1 MSERVCRGQCTA
13 RHSAVACPFK
23 MCGTCCPGP
32 CARHKKKTPVAAVS
46 SKLTEVAAA
55 AAVFAVKQSD
65 KLSCSKAGGENCT
78 KKKSTKKSP
87 RRDADYEAVA
97 KHPASKK
104 RRLCDRVRPEET
116 TNNHEVENV
125 VVVGTNNN
133 GTVLSPAGGV
143 TPPSDGDS
151 DPAAPS
157 ANKAAVSATTS
168 TKKRQK
174 QKKKKEKKERKKAKG
189 IGTKRLRPDDEGDA
203 SVPEPPTTPPKA
215 DVTAIAAA
223 AASNGSGE
231 AKSQVIAAPPRK
243 KKKKNKKSNKKKEES
258 QELAFET
265 NSDKGR
271 KEAAAAPDKKVATKL
286 GEWLN
291 DKVINVFMK
300 MINVRSAENI
310 DDSENTDDA
319 GGTAKKKKKKKK
331 KKKTKKRS
339 GGKEKEILNVHAF
352 STFFYNKL
360 KGHGIDGVKRWT
372 KKVKLFQKE
381 MLLIPLH
388 INGTH
393 WVLVAVNLKDKTF
406 GYYDSLGG
414 SGGSYISAIK
424 TYLHEEAK
432 LRGVKWDKSEW
443 KSNPR
448 VSPLPQQLNLYDC
461 GVFLCRFADRLSRSC
476 QLNFKPGT
484 MKKQHRQFILDKIR
498 KGRL

>member
-46 SKLTEVAAA
+46 SKLTEVAA

-231 AKSQVIAAPPRK
+231 AKSQVI
-243 KKKKNKKSNKKKEES
+243 
-258 QELAFET
+258 
-265 NSDKGR
+265 
-271 KEAAAAPDKKVATKL
+271 
-286 GEWLN
+286 
-291 DKVINVFMK
+291 
-300 MINVRSAENI
+300 
-310 DDSENTDDA
+310 
-319 GGTAKKKKKKKK
+319 
-331 KKKTKKRS
+331 
-339 GGKEKEILNVHAF
+339 
-352 STFFYNKL
+352 
-360 KGHGIDGVKRWT
+360 
-372 KKVKLFQKE
+372 
-381 MLLIPLH
+381 LL
-388 INGTH
+388 
-393 WVLVAVNLKDKTF
+393 V
-406 GYYDSLGG
+406 
-414 SGGSYISAIK
+414 
-424 TYLHEEAK
+424 
-432 LRGVKWDKSEW
+432 
-443 KSNPR
+443 
-448 VSPLPQQLNLYDC
+448 
-461 GVFLCRFADRLSRSC
+461 
-476 QLNFKPGT
+476 
-484 MKKQHRQFILDKIR
+484 
-498 KGRL
+498 